1 MLLLVCCSAILGFH
15 PEGVGQHSPG
25 RSAGNK
31 APLQRTL
38 KGCDTFNVPT
48 AVVAPLQGAAVSGR
62 RTQGVAL
69 GYVVPPL
76 RGENGCAV
84 VAQPKADYPALKQRL
99 LRGNHAEARTGYETL
114 LKEAK
119 PAVAAFVGL
128 AAVQRAE
135 GDYAK
140 AADTLDAGLKVHLG
154 DSTLLANR
162 ADLAFFQ
169 GKWDDASADAEAAI
183 KKDDKNFLARWV
195 RARLLRDK
203 GDVAAADKEVRWFV
217 KAYSDA
223 SNDEKDITD
232 AALLF
237 IVAQA
242 GAENARWNNK
252 PQQFKFILDEVCGDA
267 IKHDPDFWP
276 IEVLAGRILLEK
288 HNRADAADAFDKA
301 LKINPA
307 AVEALV
313 GKGMLAREELDA
325 VAAGKFADLALKVNP
340 KHPDA
345 LRLKADTQLAE
356 GDAAAAERLLLAA
369 KLVNPRDESTLA
381 RLAAIHHLARKGA
394 AVAEIEKEVAA
405 FCTKPGVFYTELAEV
420 LMARKQ
426 YARAEECFKKASEL
440 RPDLAAPRAGL
451 GLLFMQL
458 GREPE
463 AKVQLD
469 AAFKADPF
477 HVRVSNALKV
487 LTHLGGYETFETPHF
502 VIKYDAKL
510 DAIFA
515 AWLGE
520 YLELWHAEFTKSY
533 GSSPP
538 GKLLVEVFATR
549 EMFSGRVLSLPG
561 LPGAAQ
567 GASTGPLIAIPSPKV
582 DGANRPYNWVSVA
595 RHELTH
601 AFNLTQ
607 TGFLVPIW
615 LTEGLA
621 VRAER
626 SRRFDTTLPLLR
638 DRIAAGT
645 AFDLDTIGRGY
656 HNFGSPNDVML
667 AYHQGSLYV
676 EFIEKS
682 YGPEAIAKLL
692 EAYKLGLGTGDAIR
706 RACGVEKEAFEKGYR
721 AFLRDQVKGLP
732 RAEKPI
738 PFAEL
743 ETLHKKTPD
752 DPDIAARLASEYARR
767 GKAADARKL
776 VDASL
781 EKEKGHPNASLVKA
795 RLLQK
800 DKDAKTGIMVLELAT
815 KENPEDMRL
824 WAALGKLYLESD
836 SPEKA
841 AEAFEKLRSLAPA
854 DTDVLEILAKLYT
867 GKSVPEKLVP
877 VLTELAARSP
887 DNLAVRLQLAKLHQS
902 AGTQPQV
909 EHWAREAL
917 FVDVSNAEARELLLS
932 ALRAQKK
939 DAEAEKIEKRYKP

>member
-1 MLLLVCCSAILGFH
+1 MLLLLAL
-15 PEGVGQHSPG
+15 
-25 RSAGNK
+25 
-31 APLQRTL
+31 TL
-38 KGCDTFNVPT
+38 
-48 AVVAPLQGAAVSGR
+48 
-62 RTQGVAL
+62 
-69 GYVVPPL
+69 
-76 RGENGCAV
+76 

-99 LRGNHAEARTGYETL
+99 QRGNYAEARTGYETL
-114 LKEAK
+114 LKEEK
-119 PAVAAFVGL
+119 PAVSAFVGL

-135 GDYAK
+135 GEYAK
-140 AADTLDAGLKVHLG
+140 ALDTYEAGLKAHPN
-154 DSTLLANR
+154 DPILLANR

-169 GKWDDASADAEAAI
+169 GKWDDASADAEAAL
-183 KKDDKNFLARWV
+183 KKDEKNFLARWV

-203 GDVAAADKEVRWFV
+203 GDIAAADKEVRWFV

-223 SNDEKDITD
+223 SNAEKDITD
-232 AALLF
+232 GELLL

-267 IKHDPDFWP
+267 IKHDPDFWQ
-276 IEVLAGRILLEK
+276 IEVLAGRLLLEK

-301 LKINPA
+301 LKINPT

-313 GKGMLAREELDA
+313 GKGMLAREQLDA
-325 VAAGKFADLALKVNP
+325 VAAGRLADLALKVNP

-356 GDAAAAERLLLAA
+356 GDSAGAERLLLAA
-369 KLVNPRDESTLA
+369 KLINPRDESTLA
-381 RLAAIHHLARKGA
+381 RLAAIRHLARKPE
-394 AVAEIEKEVAA
+394 AVAEIEKEVLVFSA
-405 FCTKPGVFYTELAEV
+405 KPGVFYTELAEV
-420 LMARKQ
+420 LMGRKQ
-426 YARAEECFKKASEL
+426 YIRAEECFKKASEL

-463 AKVQLD
+463 AKVQLE

-487 LTHLGGYETFETPHF
+487 LKHLSEYETFETPHF
-502 VIKYDAKL
+502 VIKYEAKT
-510 DAIFA
+510 DTVFA

-520 YLELWHAEFTKSY
+520 YLEEWHAEFTKLY

-549 EMFSGRVLSLPG
+549 EMFSGRILSLPG

-582 DGANRPYNWVSVA
+582 DGANRQYNWASVA

-621 VRAER
+621 VKAER
-626 SRRFDTTLPLLR
+626 SRRFDTMLPLLR
-638 DRIAAGT
+638 DRIADGT

-656 HNFGSPNDVML
+656 HNFGNPSDVML

-676 EFIEKS
+676 EFIEKK
-682 YGPEAIAKLL
+682 YGAESIAKLL
-692 EAYKLGLGTGDAIR
+692 DAYKLGLDTGDALR

-721 AFLRDQVKGLP
+721 EFLREQVKSLP

-738 PFAEL
+738 PFADL
-743 ETLHKKTPD
+743 EAAYKKTPD
-752 DPDIAARLASEYARR
+752 DPDIAAKLASEYARR
-767 GKAADARKL
+767 GKAAEARKL
-776 VDASL
+776 VDAAL

-800 DKDAKTGIMVLELAT
+800 DKDTKTAITVLEEAT
-815 KENPEDMRL
+815 KENPEDTRL
-824 WAALGKLYLESD
+824 WLALGKLALELSELD
-836 SPEKA
+836 KA
-841 AEAFEKLRSLAPA
+841 TTAFEKLRSLAPP
-854 DTDVLEILAKLYT
+854 DTDVLEALAKLYSA
-867 GKSVPEKLVP
+867 KSASEKLVP
-877 VLTELAARSP
+877 ILDEIASRSP
-887 DNLAVRLQLAKLHQS
+887 DNIAVRLQLAKLHQD
-902 AGTQPQV
+902 AATHAKA
-909 EHWAREAL
+909 EHWAREVL
-917 FVDVSNAEARELLLS
+917 FVDVNNAPAREMLLA
-932 ALRAQKK
+932 ALKALKK
-939 DAEAEKIEKRYKP
+939 DAEVEKIEKRYK